1 MNIIHNR
8 KNLYI
13 ILSAMVVMSVSWII
27 SITHPLTRYDSRFVL
42 HVNIG
47 CNAVKR
53 VSTKIHMRVSIKHMS
68 TICKPTQHLK

>member
-1 MNIIHNR
+1 MNIIHNW

-13 ILSAMVVMSVSWII
+13 ILSAMVVKSVSWII

-53 VSTKIHMRVSIKHMS
+53 VSTKIHLRVPIKHMS